1 MSIPNLNEAATP
13 SQQARSSELT
23 AGQPDAE
30 RADQNELD
38 AFVQEYFEG
47 IAEPALKKSSPQL
60 ETNEGLSAL
69 QADAANAREQ
79 VEAIQIADADQVQA
93 EQVGTEQIGTEQI
106 VEAADSSSPA
116 KQPTAVLDETA
127 ARSRDS
133 YPLHLVTSTL
143 VSLLLVIALLL
154 ATRLVV
160 PSLVENIRYGWY
172 RGQLRAEYELSGHQ
186 LKNVSLDSL
195 ASVSQLVSQRVG
207 PSVVHINL
215 LRDQADLEG
224 LEQTLFGLPSD
235 HPNMRFEGQG
245 SGFVIDLEGHIL
257 TNHHVVEQQGRIEV
271 ILSDGRQLP
280 ATVVGVDPMTDL
292 AVLKINASGLM
303 AVDWGESDRVVVGT
317 PVWAVGSPFGLQQ
330 TVTFGIISGKHRID
344 FRGTRYEASV
354 PGASAYGD
362 LMQSDVA
369 LNPGNSGGPLVN
381 SMGEVVGVNAAIL
394 GETYRGISFSIPSR
408 VAERVARNLIENG
421 EVPRGWLGIVM
432 EDISLDSRYDE
443 QGVARPGVRVGGFPQ
458 KEPSPA
464 RQAGLLVGD
473 IIIEFDHELV
483 MSQNELMKRIGETT
497 IGNPVSV
504 AILRGEQRLELEVV
518 IGKRSIGLK

>member
-1 MSIPNLNEAATP
+1 
-13 SQQARSSELT
+13 
-23 AGQPDAE
+23 
-30 RADQNELD
+30 
-38 AFVQEYFEG
+38 
-47 IAEPALKKSSPQL
+47 
-60 ETNEGLSAL
+60 
-69 QADAANAREQ
+69 
-79 VEAIQIADADQVQA
+79 
-93 EQVGTEQIGTEQI
+93 
-106 VEAADSSSPA
+106 
-116 KQPTAVLDETA
+116 
-127 ARSRDS
+127 
-133 YPLHLVTSTL
+133 
-143 VSLLLVIALLL
+143 
-154 ATRLVV
+154 
-160 PSLVENIRYGWY
+160 
-172 RGQLRAEYELSGHQ
+172 
-186 LKNVSLDSL
+186 
-195 ASVSQLVSQRVG
+195 
-207 PSVVHINL
+207 
-215 LRDQADLEG
+215 
-224 LEQTLFGLPSD
+224 
-235 HPNMRFEGQG
+235 
-245 SGFVIDLEGHIL
+245 
-257 TNHHVVEQQGRIEV
+257 
-271 ILSDGRQLP
+271 
-280 ATVVGVDPMTDL
+280 
-292 AVLKINASGLM
+292 
-303 AVDWGESDRVVVGT
+303 
-317 PVWAVGSPFGLQQ
+317 LQQ